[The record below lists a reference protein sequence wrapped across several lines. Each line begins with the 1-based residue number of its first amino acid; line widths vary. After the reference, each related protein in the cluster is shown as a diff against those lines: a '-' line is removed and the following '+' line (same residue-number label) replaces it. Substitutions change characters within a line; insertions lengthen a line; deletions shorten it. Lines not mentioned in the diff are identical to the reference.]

1 MHRALLVLA
10 FLVGV
15 SSFSLGCAAHAAAG
29 PASIFPA
36 GTVERMNHGVF
47 ELVVPKTDDGNV
59 TYTEP
64 LPFDLVPY
72 AQRNDKFRGLGTAFA
87 ISPRRFVTAAHVLNA
102 YERQPFDKIFLRD
115 ARGVVHEVAAI
126 VRYSQYRDLVEF
138 EVADPPA
145 DVAPLEINTKVAI
158 GDVVDTVGNAGG
170 EGIVIRTGS
179 VTSFVP
185 EPVDGKW
192 NFIRFTSDTSHG
204 NSGGPLVDSE
214 GHAVG
219 VVVQKGAAE
228 NLNVAVPVAELSKLS
243 TTKTEFL
250 LRGAITIGDGAHHE
264 FADWRFSSPLPTT
277 YADLRAAAQRDLRE
291 TVDREYAAF
300 LAKTAAQGFPADP
313 GVPVLLREVQSSPPL
328 GTYTR
333 DPRGRWTVSALAYK
347 EVPLSLGGALQLA
360 ETDEHRTGAFLLERP
375 RGTTVNLYVKRPS
388 LLGDLF
394 VRSHALAVPFAGR
407 AITIASL
414 GVPEVEERW
423 SDVYGRAWLD
433 YVWRIPRG
441 GESVVFACLTRPS
454 GLACR
459 WARVSLAQEDAA
471 RAAFKRAAAVTTLD
485 YTGTIAEWEE
495 YLGLAKSLRPRVLE
509 RAKVHA
515 RASGGGGTQVDF
527 NVGPFAGS
535 VDLEGVSRDSSFTA
549 LVSVDPAAP
558 TAERVFGLRLVPDR
572 EEHKL
577 AVFGVDE
584 ELEPVAASSGK
595 HALTWKKLGSQTAPY
610 DGNAVPEGKTNI
622 ASGLLQAGVPNQ
634 GKRIMYYCR
643 APQADPKAALETRC
657 AQFRA
662 SLKAPAAKEEEP

>member
-1 MHRALLVLA
+1 MHRVLLVLA
-10 FLVGV
+10 LLVGA
-15 SSFSLGCAAHAAAG
+15 SSGSLGCARAPSG
-29 PASIFPA
+29 PASIFPS
-36 GTVERMNHGVF
+36 GTVERMNRGVF

-72 AQRNDKFRGLGTAFA
+72 AQRNDKYRGLGTAFA
-87 ISPRRFVTAAHVLNA
+87 ISPRRFVTAAHVFNA
-102 YERQPFDKIFLRD
+102 YERQAWGKIFLRD
-115 ARGVVHEVAAI
+115 ARGTVHEIATI

-138 EVADPPA
+138 EVVDPPA
-145 DVAPLEINTKVAI
+145 DVAPLEIRTKVQI

-228 NLNVAVPVAELSKLS
+228 NLNVAVPIGELEKLS
-243 TTKTEFL
+243 TTRTEFL
-250 LRGAITIGDGAHHE
+250 LRGAITIGDGAHQE

-300 LAKTAAQGFPADP
+300 LAKTAAQSFPADP
-313 GVPVLLREVQSSPPL
+313 AVQVFLREVSSSPPL

-333 DPRGRWTVSALAYK
+333 DARGRWAATALAYK
-347 EVPLSLGGALQLA
+347 EIPLNLGGALQLA
-360 ETDEHRTGAFLLERP
+360 ETDQHRTGAFLLDKP
-375 RGTTVNLYVKRPS
+375 KGTTVSWYVKRPS

-394 VRSHALAVPFAGR
+394 VKSHSMAVSFAGR

-414 GVPEVEERW
+414 GAPEVDERW
-423 SDVYGRAWLD
+423 SDVYGRPWLE
-433 YVWRIPRG
+433 YVWRIPRA
-441 GESVVFACLTRPS
+441 GESVVFACLARPS

-459 WARVSLAQEDAA
+459 WARVGLAQEDAA

-495 YLGLAKSLRPRVLE
+495 FLALSRSLRPRVLE
-509 RAKVHA
+509 HARVHA
-515 RASGGGGTQVDF
+515 RSSGSAGTSVDF

-535 VDLEGVSRDSSFTA
+535 VDLERLSRGSSLTA
-549 LVSVDPAAP
+549 LISVDPAAP
-558 TAERVFGLRLVPDR
+558 TAQRVFGLRLVPDR
-572 EEHKL
+572 EERKL

-584 ELEPVAASSGK
+584 VLEPAPGSSAK
-595 HALTWKKLGSQTAPY
+595 HVLTWKKLGTQTAPY
-610 DGNAVPEGKTNI
+610 DGNAVLEGKTNF
-622 ASGLLQAGVPNQ
+622 ASGLLQAGIPNQ
-634 GKRIMYYCR
+634 GKRVMYYCR
-643 APQADPKAALETRC
+643 APEADPKAALETSC

-662 SLKAPAAKEEEP
+662 SLKAPSAKEEEP